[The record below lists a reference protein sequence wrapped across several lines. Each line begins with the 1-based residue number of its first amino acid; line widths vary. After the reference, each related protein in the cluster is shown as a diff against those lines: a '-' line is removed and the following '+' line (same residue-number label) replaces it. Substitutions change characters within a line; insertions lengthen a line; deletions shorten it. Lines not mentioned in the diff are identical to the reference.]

1 MSQDISVFDK
11 PSVNEISQY
20 TMKSGYTSKS
30 WVNNN
35 NYSNVHVNVNKSI
48 FNNNNNNNNVL
59 VERNNNNHN
68 NNINGNINL
77 SSNNN
82 YTSGVSD
89 YNIVMSNNQNNLTS
103 YVQID

>member
-35 NYSNVHVNVNKSI
+35 NYSNVNVNNKSI
-48 FNNNNNNNNVL
+48 FNNNNNNNVL
-59 VERNNNNHN
+59 VERNNFNGNGN

-89 YNIVMSNNQNNLTS
+89 YNVVMSNNQNNLTS